1 MLERTTGKQDLGL
14 EPEDPE
20 VFFND
25 YKYSTAQR

>member
-20 VFFND
+20 VFND